1 MARILGLPT
10 TNHIRTYLGTPIFS
24 TRQTASSYQYLVDN
38 IRKRIKGW
46 QARYLS
52 IAARTTL
59 IKASVTS
66 VPIYAMQTVLL
77 PQKICQ
83 HIDKLSCHFL
93 WGDTDLRRQCPT
105 VKWETVT
112 LPKKA
117 GGLGITSTQHR
128 NQAILMNQ
136 AWRLYSNL
144 SSLWARVLKAKY
156 FPHATL
162 FTSPRTSK
170 GSHIWTTLSL
180 GVELILEGMRWV
192 VGDGR
197 TIRIWK
203 DHWLPNGSLH
213 DYIEGPLLPQEDDRL
228 VNSLWSN

>member
-1 MARILGLPT
+1 M
-10 TNHIRTYLGTPIFS
+10 
-24 TRQTASSYQYLVDN
+24 
-38 IRKRIKGW
+38 
-46 QARYLS
+46 
-52 IAARTTL
+52 AARTTL

-66 VPIYAMQTVLL
+66 VPIYAMQTALL

-105 VKWETVT
+105 IKWETVT
-112 LPKKA
+112 LLKEA
-117 GGLGITSTQHR
+117 EGLGITSTRHR

-144 SSLWARVLKAKY
+144 SSLWARVLEAKY

-162 FTSPRTSK
+162 FTGPWTSK
-170 GSHIWTTLSL
+170 GSHIWITLSL
-180 GVELILEGMRWV
+180 GVELLLEGMRWV

-203 DHWLPNGSLH
+203 DHWLPNGSLRT
-213 DYIEGPLLPQEDDRL
+213 YIEGPLLPQEEDRE

>member
-1 MARILGLPT
+1 MSATKSKTWFCPRTPRHIKEQVAKILGLPT

-66 VPIYAMQTVLL
+66 VPIYAMQTALL

-112 LPKKA
+112 LPKEA
-117 GGLGITSTQHR
+117 EGLGITSTQHR

-162 FTSPRTSK
+162 FT
-170 GSHIWTTLSL
+170 
-180 GVELILEGMRWV
+180 
-192 VGDGR
+192 
-197 TIRIWK
+197 
-203 DHWLPNGSLH
+203 
-213 DYIEGPLLPQEDDRL
+213 GP
-228 VNSLWSN
+228 